1 MDQFD
6 REKAQRVWRR
16 VQGERAELPTNPL
29 LQPNP
34 EGLLLEELTDIR
46 LLQQLTKQQREPVAG
61 ALRTLIAQA
70 QSRAAVLRG
79 ICHLSSL
86 TPPAALPKLDGPGL
100 STGLRRLMGQL
111 LRRRLEYLR
120 LKEQPEYGCLY
131 EALSRE
137 ILESILTLARLI
149 GR

>member
-16 VQGERAELPTNPL
+16 VQGERTDLPANPL
-29 LQPNP
+29 LQSNP

-46 LLQQLTKQQREPVAG
+46 LLQQLAKQQREPVAS
-61 ALRTLIAQA
+61 ALRALTSQA

-79 ICHLSSL
+79 ICKLSSL
-86 TPPAALPKLDGPGL
+86 TPPSSLPKLEGPEL
-100 STGLRRLMGQL
+100 STGLRRLMGRL
-111 LRRRLEYLR
+111 LRRRLEYHR
-120 LKEQPEYGCLY
+120 LTEQQEYGCLY
-131 EALSRE
+131 EALGRE
-137 ILESILTLARLI
+137 TQESALTLARLI